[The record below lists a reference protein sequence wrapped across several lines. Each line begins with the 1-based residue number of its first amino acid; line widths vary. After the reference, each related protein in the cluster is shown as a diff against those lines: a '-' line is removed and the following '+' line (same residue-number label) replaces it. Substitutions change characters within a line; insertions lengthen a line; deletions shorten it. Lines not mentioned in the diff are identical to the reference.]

1 MFSDYSGRKGIFY
14 ICSSINHVILKQ
26 KRIMNQVNRRNF
38 LRLAGAGAAA
48 AAAAP
53 VAQAMGQATSPVPQ
67 PADQATASTAGAT
80 NSETAGNQVQQAKPD
95 TNIADAA
102 KIARGPN
109 SMPGLFPG
117 KVALV
122 KNTASVKDNAIVEQ
136 EVYDMIARSMLELTG
151 EKKLKKAWRR
161 FVAPGERIG
170 LKVNPVAGKS
180 LSTSHEVVRA
190 VIAQLQESGIE
201 RSQLTIWDRREFELT
216 DVGFTAENYPGIRI
230 VGTEQMDKDGLY
242 YGKDGKLYGEHM
254 IDRDWYYWAD
264 VEGEYDEYTMPYMVN
279 GGKYSYFTRILTQ
292 ELDKVINIPILKNA
306 GMTVT
311 LALKNLAFGSVS
323 NTGRLHAKLWNETCA
338 QVCAFAPVRDKVV
351 LNIVD
356 GIKGC
361 FNGGPGAN
369 PQFFC
374 DYHTIITGTDP
385 VAVDRIGYDI
395 VLAKRIA
402 EGLQKEG
409 TQQAMEFMVQAER
422 LLLGIAD
429 RTKIELKEVVLG

>member
-1 MFSDYSGRKGIFY
+1 
-14 ICSSINHVILKQ
+14 
-26 KRIMNQVNRRNF
+26 MNQVNRRNF

-53 VAQAMGQATSPVPQ
+53 VAQAMGA
-67 PADQATASTAGAT
+67 ATAPVA
-80 NSETAGNQVQQAKPD
+80 NVMNPETAGRQTQQGKPD

-102 KIARGPN
+102 KIARGPD
-109 SMPGLFPG
+109 SMPGLYPG
-117 KVALV
+117 RVALV
-122 KNTASVKDNAIVEQ
+122 KNTRSVKDNLIVEQ

-151 EKKLKKAWRR
+151 EKKLKKAWRK
-161 FVAPGERIG
+161 FVKPGERIG

-180 LSTSHEVVRA
+180 LSTSHEVVRT
-190 VIAQLQESGIE
+190 VIAQLEESGIK

-216 DVGFTAENYPGIRI
+216 DVGFTQENYPGIRI
-230 VGTEQMDKDGLY
+230 VGTEQMDKEGLY

-279 GGKYSYFTRILTQ
+279 GGKYSYFTKIVTQ
-292 ELDKVINIPILKNA
+292 ELDKIINIPILKNA

-338 QVCAFAPVRDKVV
+338 QVCAFAPLRDKVV

-374 DYHTIITGTDP
+374 DYHSIIAGSDP
-385 VAVDRIGYDI
+385 VAVDRIGFDVVI
-395 VLAKRIA
+395 DKRIA
-402 EGLQKEG
+402 EGLQKSATPQG
-409 TQQAMEFMVQAER
+409 LEFMLQAEK
-422 LLLGIAD
+422 LSLGVAD
-429 RTKIELKEVVLG
+429 REKIELREVILG

>member
-1 MFSDYSGRKGIFY
+1 
-14 ICSSINHVILKQ
+14 
-26 KRIMNQVNRRNF
+26 MNQVNRRNF

-53 VAQAMGQATSPVPQ
+53 MAQAV
-67 PADQATASTAGAT
+67 STATMGTAVQQGKPAT
-80 NSETAGNQVQQAKPD
+80 NIE
-95 TNIADAA
+95 DAIKVPRNA
-102 KIARGPN
+102 N
-109 SMPGLFPG
+109 SMPGLYPG
-117 KVALV
+117 RVAMS
-122 KNTASVKDNAIVEQ
+122 KSTMSVKDNAIVEK
-136 EVYDMIARSMLELTG
+136 EVYDMIANTMLLLTE
-151 EKKLKKAWRR
+151 EKKLKKAWRK
-161 FVAPGERIG
+161 FVSPGDRIG

-180 LSTSHEVVRA
+180 LSTSHEVVRS
-190 VIAQLQESGIE
+190 VIAQLEESGIK

-216 DVGFTAENYPGIRI
+216 DAGFTPENYPGIRI

-279 GGKYSYFTRILTQ
+279 GGKYSYFTRIVTQ
-292 ELDKVINIPILKNA
+292 DLDKIINIPILKNA

-311 LALKNLAFGSVS
+311 LALKNLAYGSVS

-338 QVCAFAPVRDKVV
+338 QVCAFAPLRDKVV

-374 DYHTIITGTDP
+374 DYQTILAATDP

-395 VLAKRIA
+395 VLARRIA

-409 TQQAMEFMVQAER
+409 TPAALEFMRQAES
-422 LLLGIAD
+422 LSLGIAD
-429 RTKIELKEVVLG
+429 RARIDLRETVTG

>member
-1 MFSDYSGRKGIFY
+1 
-14 ICSSINHVILKQ
+14 
-26 KRIMNQVNRRNF
+26 MNQVNRRNF

-53 VAQAMGQATSPVPQ
+53 VAQAMCTMSSP
-67 PADQATASTAGAT
+67 AAI
-80 NSETAGNQVQQAKPD
+80 QQAKPD

-102 KIARGPN
+102 KVPRNMN

-117 KVALV
+117 RVVVV
-122 KNTASVKDNAIVEQ
+122 KNTLAVKDNAIVEK

-151 EKKLKKAWRR
+151 EKKLKKAWRK
-161 FVAPGERIG
+161 FVGPGERIG

-180 LSTSHEVVRA
+180 LSTSHEVVRS
-190 VIAQLQESGIE
+190 VIAQLEESGIE

-216 DVGFTAENYPGIRI
+216 DVGFTPENYPGIRI
-230 VGTEQMDKDGLY
+230 IGTEQMDKDGLY

-279 GGKYSYFTRILTQ
+279 GGKYSYFTKIITK
-292 ELDKVINIPILKNA
+292 ELDKIINIPILKNA
-306 GMTVT
+306 GPTVT
-311 LALKNLAFGSVS
+311 LALKNLAYGAVS

-338 QVCAFAPVRDKVV
+338 QVCAFAPLRDKVV

-374 DYHTIITGTDP
+374 DYNTIIAGSDP

-409 TQQAMEFMVQAER
+409 MPTALDFMLQAER
-422 LLLGIAD
+422 LSLGVAD
-429 RTKIELKEVVLG
+429 RSRIDLREVITG

>member
-1 MFSDYSGRKGIFY
+1 MSKYLY
-14 ICSSINHVILKQ
+14 LLILKQ
-26 KRIMNQVNRRNF
+26 GTNKTLTIMNQVNRRNF

-48 AAAAP
+48 AVAAP
-53 VAQAMGQATSPVPQ
+53 VAMAMES
-67 PADQATASTAGAT
+67 ATASAVTPETPLGAATAGA
-80 NSETAGNQVQQAKPD
+80 AALQQGKPA
-95 TNIADAA
+95 TNIADAI
-102 KIARGPN
+102 KVPRNVN

-117 KVALV
+117 RVAV
-122 KNTASVKDNAIVEQ
+122 VRNTGSVKDNAIIEQ
-136 EVYDMIARSMLELTG
+136 EVYDMIARSMLVLTD
-151 EKKLKKAWRR
+151 EKKLKKAWRK
-161 FVAPGERIG
+161 FVSPGERIG

-180 LSTSHEVVRA
+180 LSTSHEVVRS
-190 VIAQLQESGIE
+190 VIAQLELSGIA
-201 RSQLTIWDRREFELT
+201 RSQITIWDRREFELT
-216 DVGFTAENYPGIRI
+216 DAGFTAENYPGIRI
-230 VGTEQMDKDGLY
+230 TGTEQMDKDGLY

-279 GGKYSYFTRILTQ
+279 GGKHSYFTKIVTR
-292 ELDKVINIPILKNA
+292 ELDKIINIPIMKNA

-311 LALKNLAFGSVS
+311 LALKNLAFGSIS

-338 QVCAFAPVRDKVV
+338 QVCAFSPLRDKVV

-374 DYHTIITGTDP
+374 NYHTIMAGTDA

-395 VLAKRIA
+395 VLAKRIE

-409 TQQAMEFMVQAER
+409 SPSALDFMLQAEQ
-422 LLLGIAD
+422 LSLGVAD
-429 RTKIELKEVVLG
+429 RAKIELREVITG

>member
-1 MFSDYSGRKGIFY
+1 
-14 ICSSINHVILKQ
+14 
-26 KRIMNQVNRRNF
+26 MNQVNRRNF

-53 VAQAMGQATSPVPQ
+53 VAQAMGA
-67 PADQATASTAGAT
+67 ATATAASVV
-80 NSETAGNQVQQAKPD
+80 NPENADRETQQDKPD

-109 SMPGLFPG
+109 SMPGLYPG
-117 KVALV
+117 RVVMV
-122 KNTASVKDNAIVEQ
+122 KNSRSVRDNLIVEQ

-151 EKKLKKAWRR
+151 EKKLKKAWRK
-161 FVAPGERIG
+161 FVKPGERIG

-190 VIAQLQESGIE
+190 VIAQLEESGIK

-216 DVGFTAENYPGIRI
+216 DVGFTQENYPGIRI
-230 VGTEQMDKDGLY
+230 TGTEQMDKEGLY

-279 GGKYSYFTRILTQ
+279 GGKYSYFTKIVTQ
-292 ELDKVINIPILKNA
+292 ELDRIINIPILKNA

-338 QVCAFAPVRDKVV
+338 QVCAFAPLRDKVV

-369 PQFFC
+369 PQFFS
-374 DYHTIITGTDP
+374 DYHTIIAGSDP
-385 VAVDRIGYDI
+385 VAVDRIGVDVVI
-395 VLAKRIA
+395 ARRID
-402 EGLQKEG
+402 EGLQKAPTPQGLEFM
-409 TQQAMEFMVQAER
+409 QQAEK
-422 LLLGIAD
+422 LSLGVAD
-429 RTKIELKEVVLG
+429 REKIELREVILG

>member
-1 MFSDYSGRKGIFY
+1 
-14 ICSSINHVILKQ
+14 
-26 KRIMNQVNRRNF
+26 MNQVNRRNF

-53 VAQAMGQATSPVPQ
+53 MAQAMGS
-67 PADQATASTAGAT
+67 ATAG
-80 NSETAGNQVQQAKPD
+80 QQQQQAKPA

-102 KIARGPN
+102 KTPRGPN
-109 SMPGLFPG
+109 AMPGLYPG
-117 KVALV
+117 LVAVV
-122 KNTASVKDNAIVEQ
+122 KNSASVKDNAIVEQ
-136 EVYDMIARSMLELTG
+136 QVHDMIARSMLELTG
-151 EKKLKKAWRR
+151 EKRLKKAWRK
-161 FVAPGERIG
+161 FVSPGERIG

-190 VIAQLQESGIE
+190 VIAQMEESGIK

-279 GGKYSYFTRILTQ
+279 GGKYSYFTKIVTQ
-292 ELDKVINIPILKNA
+292 DLDKIINIPILKNA

-311 LALKNLAFGSVS
+311 LALKNLAFGAVS
-323 NTGRLHAKLWNETCA
+323 NTGRLHARLWNETCA
-338 QVCAFAPVRDKVV
+338 QVCAFAPIRDKVV

-374 DYHTIITGTDP
+374 DYHTIITGTDA

-402 EGLQKEG
+402 EGLQNEG
-409 TQQAMEFMVQAER
+409 SPTALEFMLQAER
-422 LLLGIAD
+422 LGLGVAD
-429 RTKIELKEVVLG
+429 RARINLKEVILG

>member
-1 MFSDYSGRKGIFY
+1 MKM
-14 ICSSINHVILKQ
+14 SS
-26 KRIMNQVNRRNF
+26 VNRRNF
-38 LRLAGAGAAA
+38 LKLAGAGAAA
-48 AAAAP
+48 MAAAP
-53 VAQAMGQATSPVPQ
+53 VAQAAQSAFAQTTVPGPPQSDLMQTTQ
-67 PADQATASTAGAT
+67 P
-80 NSETAGNQVQQAKPD
+80 QAKPA
-95 TNIADAA
+95 TNIADAL
-102 KIARGPN
+102 KVPRNGN

-117 KVALV
+117 RVTVV
-122 KNTASVKDNAIVEQ
+122 KNTKSVVDNAIVEQ
-136 EVYDMIARSMLELTG
+136 QVYDMIARSMLELTG
-151 EKKLKKAWRR
+151 EKRLKKAWRK
-161 FVAPGERIG
+161 FVSPGERIG

-190 VIAQLQESGIE
+190 VIAQLEESGIE

-279 GGKYSYFTRILTQ
+279 GGKYSYYTRIITQ
-292 ELDKVINIPILKNA
+292 DLDKIINIPILKNA
-306 GMTVT
+306 GATVT
-311 LALKNLAFGSVS
+311 LALKNLPFGSVS

-338 QVCAFAPVRDKVV
+338 EVCAFAPLRDKVV

-356 GIKGC
+356 GLKGC

-374 DYHTIITGTDP
+374 NYNTIMAATDP
-385 VAVDRIGYDI
+385 VAIDRIGYDI

-409 TQQAMEFMVQAER
+409 TLNALDFMLQAQK
-422 LLLGIAD
+422 LGLGVAD
-429 RTKIELKEVVLG
+429 REKIDLREIELA

>member
-1 MFSDYSGRKGIFY
+1 
-14 ICSSINHVILKQ
+14 
-26 KRIMNQVNRRNF
+26 MNQVNRRNF

-53 VAQAMGQATSPVPQ
+53 VAQAMSTV
-67 PADQATASTAGAT
+67 TASAAT
-80 NSETAGNQVQQAKPD
+80 LQGKPD
-95 TNIADAA
+95 TNITDAA
-102 KIARGPN
+102 KVPRCER

-117 KVALV
+117 RVAVV
-122 KNTASVKDNAIVEQ
+122 KNSSAVKDNAIVEK

-151 EKKLKKAWRR
+151 EKNLKKAWRK
-161 FVAPGERIG
+161 FVGPGEKIG

-180 LSTSHEVVRA
+180 LSTSHEVVRS
-190 VIAQLQESGIE
+190 VIAQLEESGIK

-216 DVGFTAENYPGIRI
+216 DVGFTPENYPGIRI

-242 YGKDGKLYGEHM
+242 YGKEGKLYGEHM

-279 GGKYSYFTRILTQ
+279 GGKYSYFTKIVTQ
-292 ELDKVINIPILKNA
+292 DLDKIINIPILKNA
-306 GMTVT
+306 GATVT
-311 LALKNLAFGSVS
+311 LALKNLAYGAVS

-338 QVCAFAPVRDKVV
+338 QVCAFAPLRDKVV

-374 DYHTIITGTDP
+374 DYNTIIAGSDP

-409 TQQAMEFMVQAER
+409 MPTALEFMLQAEK
-422 LLLGIAD
+422 LSLGVAD
-429 RTKIELKEVVLG
+429 RTRIDLREVITG

>member
-1 MFSDYSGRKGIFY
+1 
-14 ICSSINHVILKQ
+14 
-26 KRIMNQVNRRNF
+26 MNQVNRRNF

-53 VAQAMGQATSPVPQ
+53 VAQAMGAATAPV
-67 PADQATASTAGAT
+67 ANVINQATAG
-80 NSETAGNQVQQAKPD
+80 QQTQQGKPD

-109 SMPGLFPG
+109 SMPGLYPG
-117 KVALV
+117 RVALV
-122 KNTASVKDNAIVEQ
+122 KNTRSVRDNAIAEQ

-151 EKKLKKAWRR
+151 EKKLKKAWRK
-161 FVAPGERIG
+161 FVGPGERIG

-190 VIAQLQESGIE
+190 VIAQLEESGIK

-216 DVGFTAENYPGIRI
+216 DVGFTQENYPGIRI
-230 VGTEQMDKDGLY
+230 VGTEQMDKEGLY

-279 GGKYSYFTRILTQ
+279 GGKYSYFTKIVTQ
-292 ELDKVINIPILKNA
+292 ELDKIINIPILKNA

-338 QVCAFAPVRDKVV
+338 QVCAFAPLRDKVV

-374 DYHTIITGTDP
+374 DYHSIIAGSDP
-385 VAVDRIGYDI
+385 VAVDRIGFDVVI
-395 VLAKRIA
+395 DKRIA
-402 EGLQKEG
+402 EGLQKSATPQG
-409 TQQAMEFMVQAER
+409 LEFMLQAEK
-422 LLLGIAD
+422 LSLGVAD
-429 RTKIELKEVVLG
+429 REKIELREVILG

>member
-1 MFSDYSGRKGIFY
+1 
-14 ICSSINHVILKQ
+14 
-26 KRIMNQVNRRNF
+26 MNQVNRRNF

-53 VAQAMGQATSPVPQ
+53 VAQAMRR
-67 PADQATASTAGAT
+67 ATAPAATDSNPVTAV
-80 NSETAGNQVQQAKPD
+80 NQTPQDKPA
-95 TNIADAA
+95 TNIADAS
-102 KIARGPN
+102 KVARGPN
-109 SMPGLFPG
+109 SMPGLYPG
-117 KVALV
+117 LVAVV
-122 KNTASVKDNAIVEQ
+122 KNTRSVKDNAIVEQ

-151 EKKLKKAWRR
+151 EKKLKKAWRK
-161 FVAPGERIG
+161 FVSPGERIG

-190 VIAQLQESGIE
+190 VIAQLEESGIK

-279 GGKYSYFTRILTQ
+279 GGKYSYYTKIVTQ
-292 ELDKVINIPILKNA
+292 DLDKIINIPILKNA

-374 DYHTIITGTDP
+374 DYHTIMAGTDP
-385 VAVDRIGYDI
+385 VAVDRIGYDV

-409 TQQAMEFMVQAER
+409 TPQALEFMLQAEK
-422 LLLGIAD
+422 LSLGVAD
-429 RTKIELKEVVLG
+429 RSKIEVKEVVLG

>member
-1 MFSDYSGRKGIFY
+1 
-14 ICSSINHVILKQ
+14 
-26 KRIMNQVNRRNF
+26 MNQVNRRNF

-48 AAAAP
+48 AASAP
-53 VAQAMGQATSPVPQ
+53 VAQAMGQAT
-67 PADQATASTAGAT
+67 AG
-80 NSETAGNQVQQAKPD
+80 QQQQQGKPD

-102 KIARGPN
+102 KTPRGPN
-109 SMPGLFPG
+109 AMPGLYPG
-117 KVALV
+117 RVAVV
-122 KNTASVKDNAIVEQ
+122 KNSASVKDNAIVEQ
-136 EVYDMIARSMLELTG
+136 QVYDMIARSMLELTG
-151 EKKLKKAWRR
+151 EKRLKKAWRK
-161 FVAPGERIG
+161 FVSPGERIG

-190 VIAQLQESGIE
+190 VIAQLGESGIE

-279 GGKYSYFTRILTQ
+279 GGKYSYFTKILTQ
-292 ELDKVINIPILKNA
+292 DLDKIINIPILKNA

-311 LALKNLAFGSVS
+311 LALKNLAFGAIS

-374 DYHTIITGTDP
+374 DYHTIIAGTDA

-409 TQQAMEFMVQAER
+409 SPTALEFMLQAER
-422 LLLGIAD
+422 LGLGVAD
-429 RTKIELKEVVLG
+429 RTKINLKEVILG

>member
-1 MFSDYSGRKGIFY
+1 MK
-14 ICSSINHVILKQ
+14 
-26 KRIMNQVNRRNF
+26 QVNRRNF

-53 VAQAMGQATSPVPQ
+53 VASAMGSTTREVPVQQVKP
-67 PADQATASTAGAT
+67 AT
-80 NSETAGNQVQQAKPD
+80 NIN
-95 TNIADAA
+95 DAL
-102 KIARGPN
+102 KVPRTSG

-117 KVALV
+117 RVAV
-122 KNTASVKDNAIVEQ
+122 IKNSRSVKENNIMEQ
-136 EVYDMIARSMLELTG
+136 EVHDMIARSILELTG
-151 EKKLKKAWRR
+151 EKKLKKAWRK
-161 FVAPGERIG
+161 FVSPGERIG

-180 LSTSHEVVRA
+180 LSTSHEAVRA
-190 VIAQLQESGIE
+190 VIAQLEASGMK

-216 DVGFTAENYPGIRI
+216 DAGFTQENYPGIKI

-264 VEGEYDEYTMPYMVN
+264 VEGEYDEYTMPYMIN
-279 GGKYSYFTRILTQ
+279 GGKYSYFTKIVTQ
-292 ELDKVINIPILKNA
+292 DLDKIINLPILKNA
-306 GMTVT
+306 GPTVT

-338 QVCAFAPVRDKVV
+338 QVCAFSPLRDKVV

-374 DYHTIITGTDP
+374 DYQTIITGTDP

-395 VLAKRIA
+395 LLAKRIA

-409 TQQAMEFMVQAER
+409 NPMALEFMVQAEKIG
-422 LLLGIAD
+422 LGIAD
-429 RTKIELKEVVLG
+429 RTKIDMREVVLG